1 MISLCNKI
9 NRKFVIKFFKMTKL
23 MFPALI
29 KYLPSHDSR
38 ANQEKDVIE
47 PERLPTRQTLRDI
60 ETEDIKV
67 IDFEY
72 LFSVIHINTKHKHT
86 KSRAVVFYWGN
97 ISLNRQN

>member
-1 MISLCNKI
+1 MCNKI
-9 NRKFVIKFFKMTKL
+9 NRKFVIKLFKMSKL
-23 MFPALI
+23 TFPALI

-67 IDFEY
+67 IDFAY
-72 LFSVIHINTKHKHT
+72 LFSVIHINTKHKHIR
-86 KSRAVVFYWGN
+86 KQGC
-97 ISLNRQN
+97 SLLLG